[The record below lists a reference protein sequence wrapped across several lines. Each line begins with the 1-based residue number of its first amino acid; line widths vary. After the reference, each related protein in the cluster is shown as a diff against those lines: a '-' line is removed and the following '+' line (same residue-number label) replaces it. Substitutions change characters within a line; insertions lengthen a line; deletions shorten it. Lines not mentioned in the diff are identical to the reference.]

1 MTLFFQGSNGKMRE
15 VAKIS
20 DNPSVKEARKEAMGH
35 IKKFCDERNFH
46 IYYVRNW
53 NTKVGETPMTCFD
66 VGSHTE
72 FCSIL
77 GHPFDIVPS
86 LFVKRDKID
95 DTTTLIS
102 KTVKEV
108 SVLEGNFHSEYYI
121 ELLKN
126 LGIDVKVIPQK
137 HPSKIFKEVR

>member
-1 MTLFFQGSNGKMRE
+1 MILIPNIDGCTIITDNG
-15 VAKIS
+15 
-20 DNPSVKEARKEAMGH
+20 
-35 IKKFCDERNFH
+35 
-46 IYYVRNW
+46 
-53 NTKVGETPMTCFD
+53 
-66 VGSHTE
+66 

-108 SVLEGNFHSEYYI
+108 SVLDGNFHSEYYI

-126 LGIDVKVIPQK
+126 LGIDVKVILQK

>member
-1 MTLFFQGSNGKMRE
+1 MILIPNIDGCTIITNNG
-15 VAKIS
+15 
-20 DNPSVKEARKEAMGH
+20 
-35 IKKFCDERNFH
+35 
-46 IYYVRNW
+46 
-53 NTKVGETPMTCFD
+53 
-66 VGSHTE
+66 

-121 ELLKN
+121 ELRGGMPYTYMLENFFPDLRSSLSVVCYRKPEPP
-126 LGIDVKVIPQK
+126 VKVIPQK

>member
-1 MTLFFQGSNGKMRE
+1 MILIPNIDGCTIITDNG
-15 VAKIS
+15 
-20 DNPSVKEARKEAMGH
+20 
-35 IKKFCDERNFH
+35 
-46 IYYVRNW
+46 
-53 NTKVGETPMTCFD
+53 
-66 VGSHTE
+66 

-102 KTVKEV
+102 KTVKGV

>member
-1 MTLFFQGSNGKMRE
+1 MILIPNIDGCTIITNNG
-15 VAKIS
+15 
-20 DNPSVKEARKEAMGH
+20 
-35 IKKFCDERNFH
+35 
-46 IYYVRNW
+46 
-53 NTKVGETPMTCFD
+53 
-66 VGSHTE
+66 

-108 SVLEGNFHSEYYI
+108 SVYYI

>member
-1 MTLFFQGSNGKMRE
+1 MILIPNIDGCTIITNNGL
-15 VAKIS
+15 
-20 DNPSVKEARKEAMGH
+20 
-35 IKKFCDERNFH
+35 
-46 IYYVRNW
+46 
-53 NTKVGETPMTCFD
+53 
-66 VGSHTE
+66 
-72 FCSIL
+72 CSIL

-126 LGIDVKVIPQK
+126 LFPKNIQVKF
-137 HPSKIFKEVR
+137 SKR